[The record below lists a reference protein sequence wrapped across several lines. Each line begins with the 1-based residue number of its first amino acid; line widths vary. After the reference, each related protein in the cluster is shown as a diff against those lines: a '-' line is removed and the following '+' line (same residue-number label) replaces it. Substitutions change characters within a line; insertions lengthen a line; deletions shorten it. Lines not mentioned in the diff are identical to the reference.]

1 MSKEIKSMVVLHY
14 GIWKEWGFKISYLP
28 PQKRFIIGFIHF
40 YIGIDVVSI
49 DRIEELW
56 FGSF

>member
-49 DRIEELW
+49 DRIEEL
-56 FGSF
+56 